1 VADRVKQPAELL
13 THSQGHYRRA
23 YADVVEDPR
32 LAMLE
37 EGLL

>member
-1 VADRVKQPAELL
+1 LANGI
-13 THSQGHYRRA
+13 SQGHYRRA